1 MTLFLKTNWFL
12 IILLATLPSLTSCNE
27 IPLGE
32 YRIEWDKH
40 DPRLHGQVVHF
51 KVPMS
56 YVLLEEKHIG
66 EYPKEDVAIGRILT
80 REENV
85 FMPGGYAKMGH
96 LSQQVKDGM
105 AFTIKATYWYRRD
118 WFERE
123 LVGDMRRLVLVDE
136 NGIVSVALFEVF
148 LIDSDRPE
156 LEKLENEGRFK

>member
-1 MTLFLKTNWFL
+1 MKFSNCLL
-12 IILLATLPSLTSCNE
+12 IILLTILPSLTSCSE

-40 DPRLHGQVVHF
+40 DPKLHGQVVHF

-66 EYPKEDVAIGRILT
+66 DYPKEDIAIGRLLES
-80 REENV
+80 EEAV

-105 AFTIKATYWYRRD
+105 AFTIKATFWYRRD
-118 WFERE
+118 WFNRD
-123 LVGDMRRLVLVDE
+123 LLGDMRQLVLVDE
-136 NGIVSVALFEVF
+136 NGIESIMSFYDF
-148 LIDSDRPE
+148 NISDRPE
-156 LEKLENEGRFK
+156 LAKLRDEGRFK

>member
-1 MTLFLKTNWFL
+1 M
-12 IILLATLPSLTSCNE
+12 LLAFFIALPSLTSCGE

-66 EYPKEDVAIGRILT
+66 DYPKEDVAIGRILT
-80 REENV
+80 SEESV
-85 FMPGGYAKMGH
+85 FMPGGYAKEGH

-105 AFTIKATYWYRRD
+105 AFTVKATYWYRRD
-118 WFERE
+118 RLNQE
-123 LVGDMRRLVLVDE
+123 LFGDMRRLVMKDE
-136 NGIVSVALFEVF
+136 NGIESVMLFG
-148 LIDSDRPE
+148 LLSLYSDRPE
-156 LEKLENEGRFK
+156 LKKLEEEGRFK

>member
-1 MTLFLKTNWFL
+1 MTTFLKTSWFF
-12 IILLATLPSLTSCNE
+12 IVLLVALPSLTSCGE

-66 EYPKEDVAIGRILT
+66 DYPKEDVAIGKILT
-80 REENV
+80 TEEDV

-96 LSQQVKDGM
+96 LSQQVKDGL

-118 WFERE
+118 RLNQE
-123 LVGDMRRLVLVDE
+123 LFGDMRRLVLVDE
-136 NGIVSVALFEVF
+136 NGIESIMLFYKF
-148 LIDSDRPE
+148 NISDRPE
-156 LEKLENEGRFK
+156 LFNLREEGRFK